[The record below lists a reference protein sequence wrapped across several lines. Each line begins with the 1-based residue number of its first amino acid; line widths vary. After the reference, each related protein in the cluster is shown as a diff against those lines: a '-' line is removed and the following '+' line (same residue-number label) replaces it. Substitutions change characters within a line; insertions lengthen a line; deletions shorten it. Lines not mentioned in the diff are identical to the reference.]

1 MVIALVSV
9 ADVDVKVVVVDV
21 VLDVDAQY
29 VTPLKSKHSVPE
41 EAAATT
47 DAFAFDLS
55 AWNMH
60 A

>member
-1 MVIALVSV
+1 MSV

-60 A
+60 T